1 MNEPQPAPE
10 NPIAVRTPCPMKW
23 QELNGS
29 GPTRFC
35 DQCSLHVHDAVQLPE
50 RTARAMIEEADGRV
64 CMRLTYDERG
74 RLLFA
79 DTPRPGTSHP
89 GAPRR
94 HPVQRHP
101 LRRWLASAAA
111 GLLAACQG
119 ETAPAP
125 VDGPAPATPPENC
138 TQVLGETSVELG
150 DVRPPPP
157 TTGEVEPVHVEIM
170 GKVAPASHPTPPTAQ
185 GGATHVRD

>member
-23 QELNGS
+23 QELAGS
-29 GPTRFC
+29 GPTRYC

-50 RTARAMIEEADGRV
+50 RTARAMVEEADGRV

-74 RLLFA
+74 RVLFA
-79 DTPRPGTSHP
+79 DTPRPG
-89 GAPRR
+89 AAR
-94 HPVQRHP
+94 RHP

-125 VDGPAPATPPENC
+125 VDDPAPATPPENC
-138 TQVLGETSVELG
+138 TQILGETSVEELG
-150 DVRPPPP
+150 DVAPPRP
-157 TTGEVEPVHVEIM
+157 TAGEVVPVRPEIM
-170 GKVAPASHPTPPTAQ
+170 GKVAPANRPTPPTTQ